1 MTCLLKFIF
10 YYLSILGVVMA
21 VQSFAT
27 AQNFSI
33 KVNSVNSNTTNELVS
48 TNDFFVLEDV
58 KGVLD
63 FSEFTS
69 PLTFDSLRVNTTHVR
84 NFSATYWVGFYI
96 KKTLYTEQNPIFVEF
111 IDPHINSIRVAALS
125 PLQIRYLSAEVGADF
140 PFTDKSFQF
149 KNYLFKIDFAPEAD
163 TVLVVAKIK
172 SSSATTLL
180 FKIRTERDFISQSKN
195 EYLGLGIF
203 YGLILIS
210 LITNLIIFFFVRE
223 RLYLFYIFYLL
234 SCSLLFL
241 SEDMLGFEYLWP
253 AIPQFNKWVAAYA
266 PIFLIVAFY
275 FYAKSLIQLKNYYPK
290 ADAFIKWSIL
300 FYVLYLLVLTWRGEV
315 TPSYH
320 FYIIPFLA
328 VFIFGILIARRGHKT
343 ARYFVLAHSFIIVGI
358 FFLILRKSGVSF
370 FNSALTF
377 FSLHIG
383 FAIDLAI
390 LSYALGERLNHFKN
404 LKILAQEKVLLQLK
418 NTQRAQREL
427 VKQLRENQELKDKL
441 NKELEVEVRKR
452 AAEIVEANDKLK
464 QQAEQINKMNRLLD
478 IDNWALKKDIL
489 KITEERVLSKEVG
502 FVEFS
507 KSYPNALACLRFLAN
522 KKWELGFKCRRCGH
536 EHYCDG
542 KTPLSRRCTK
552 CRYEESP
559 TTETLLH
566 KCKIPIDKAFYAIFL
581 IYSRKAEI
589 TSVELSEKLSLRQST
604 CWSFLQKVK
613 TAMKQHK
620 RVPGSGWDAVIL
632 QKE

>member
-69 PLTFDSLRVNTTHVR
+69 PLAFDSLRVNTTHVR

-290 ADAFIKWSIL
+290 SDAFIKWSIL

-383 FAIDLAI
+383 FAIELAI

-418 NTQRAQREL
+418 NTQHAQREL
-427 VKQLRENQELKDKL
+427 VEQLRENQELKDKL

>member
-10 YYLSILGVVMA
+10 YYLSILGVVIA
-21 VQSFAT
+21 VQSFAM
-27 AQNFSI
+27 AQHFSI
-33 KVNSVNSNTTNELVS
+33 KVNSVNSNTTNELVP

-69 PLTFDSLRVNTTHVR
+69 PLAFDSLRVNTTHVR

-275 FYAKSLIQLKNYYPK
+275 FYAKNLIQLKNYYPK

-427 VKQLRENQELKDKL
+427 VEQLRENQELKDKL

-507 KSYPNALACLRFLAN
+507 KSYPNALACLRFLSN

-613 TAMKQHK
+613 TAMKHHK